1 MAFFLSAFGT
11 KFFGKTFYLVPSIDK
26 KIKPRENFSPQ
37 NGILPIGERDFG
49 AFYAKRNA
57 VSDIYR
63 GFSDKFP
70 FFG

>member
-1 MAFFLSAFGT
+1 M
-11 KFFGKTFYLVPSIDK
+11 FYLVPSIDK
-26 KIKPRENFSPQ
+26 KIKPRENFRPQ